1 MMHADMLIRG
11 GTVVDPSR
19 NFQAQA
25 DVLIRNDKIV
35 EISPQEDVQAEKII
49 DATGCLVLPGLIDN
63 HAHVFYGGS
72 AVSCDPDVT
81 LLPMGVTTV
90 VDPGS
95 AGVDTAEA
103 FLRSVIRQSRMKIFC
118 SLNVSSEGMTTRLHS
133 ENLNPKFYNRDR
145 LGYFLRKYPDVI
157 KGLKIRCGA
166 ELVEEFGISALAGA
180 LEVAASLGSPLT
192 VHVTNPPCELGDLA
206 LMLRRGDTLCHVY
219 HGIGDTI
226 INENGR
232 VKEKIHQARRNGV
245 MFDTADARKNHSL
258 AITRLALADG
268 LLPDIISTDLTEASV
283 FGDMV
288 FGLPVMM
295 SKYLALGMPLL
306 EVVRACTATPAALLG
321 LAGTLGSLAAGA
333 TADVAIVKLVTKDR
347 TLPNGLGESMV
358 IPKLFVPQMTI
369 LDGQVVF
376 RQVDFC

>member
-1 MMHADMLIRG
+1 MAHVDILIRG

-19 NFQAQA
+19 DLHAQA
-25 DVLIRNDKIV
+25 DVLIRNDRIV
-35 EISPQEDVQAEKII
+35 EFSPQEDVQAATIV

-63 HAHVFYGGS
+63 HAHIFYGGT
-72 AVSCDPDVT
+72 AVGCDPDVT

-118 SLNVSSEGMTTRLHS
+118 TLNVSSEGMTTRLHS

-145 LGYFLRKYPDVI
+145 LGYFLRKDPDVI

-166 ELVEEFGISALAGA
+166 ELVGEFGIGALSAA
-180 LEVAASLGSPLT
+180 LEVAASLGAPLT

-206 LMLRRGDTLCHVY
+206 LMLRRGDILCHVY
-219 HGIGDTI
+219 HGIGNTI
-226 INENGR
+226 IDENGR
-232 VKEKIHQARRNGV
+232 VKEKMRQARRTGV

-258 AITRLALADG
+258 AVTRLALADDF
-268 LLPDIISTDLTEASV
+268 LPDIISTDLVEASV
-283 FGDMV
+283 FQDMV

-321 LAGTLGSLAAGA
+321 LAGTLGTLAPGA

-347 TLPNGLGESMV
+347 TMPNALGESMV
-358 IPKLFVPQMTI
+358 IQKLFVPQMTI

-376 RQVDFC
+376 QQADFC